1 MWTQGL
7 LAITLMTH
15 TPAPAASPREARE
28 PQTPRSFGSVAED
41 TVFAVH
47 PGQRLVVDNFAGDVT
62 VKTWGRDAVRLTA
75 THTRRTRVDIETSAS
90 EVQISAHGHMGP
102 GSSDMDI
109 SIPQWMPIQVQ
120 GVQTDISIEGTKSDV
135 KAQTVHG
142 DVDVNG
148 GGNFI
153 SLSSVDGSV
162 RVVGAHG
169 RVQVS
174 SVNDGVELN
183 DVVGDITAESVNGNV
198 MLVRSDSKSIEAS
211 TINGGVL
218 FDGATKSGGVYTF
231 STHNGDILVGLP
243 DKPDVSV
250 SVSTFGGNFSTF
262 LPIQLTETR
271 KHKPI
276 TFVLGAGDAQL
287 ELESFQGAIRL
298 EKLGATLQKAWERAR
313 MGDEDQDQ
321 SEIVRKAREKAK
333 ETRLI
338 LREKMLEKMKTQ
350 KKTKDGEDPDDDQ
363 DPDHEEDH

>member
-7 LAITLMTH
+7 LALTLLTRD
-15 TPAPAASPREARE
+15 PAASPREARE

-47 PGQRLVVDNFAGDVT
+47 PGQRLLVDNFAGDVS
-62 VKTWGRDAVRLTA
+62 VKTWGRDAVRLSA
-75 THTRRTRVDIETSAS
+75 SHTRRTRVDVETSAT

-102 GSSDMDI
+102 GSADMDI

-120 GVQTDISIEGTKSDV
+120 GVQTDITIEASKGEV

-142 DVDVNG
+142 DVEVTG
-148 GGNFI
+148 GSNFV
-153 SLSSVDGSV
+153 SLSSVDGTVKVS
-162 RVVGAHG
+162 GAHG

-218 FDGATKSGGVYTF
+218 FDGETKSGGVYTL

-276 TFVLGAGDAQL
+276 TFVLGQGDAQF

-313 MGDEDQDQ
+313 MGDEDSDQ
-321 SEIVRKAREKAK
+321 SEAIREAREKAK
-333 ETRLI
+333 ESRLI
-338 LREKMLEKMKTQ
+338 LREKMLEKMKTL
-350 KKTKDGEDPDDDQ
+350 KKTKDGKDSDDDQ